1 VYSAAFYFVRFVHT
15 FARAKSVL
23 CALRR
28 RTEYGIN
35 IDVPGWWNKST
46 ERKATTD
53 GQHRKKSWVGIA
65 GGRWCWQAM
74 LFGLCFLYF

>member
-1 VYSAAFYFVRFVHT
+1 MYSAAFYFVRFVHT

-35 IDVPGWWNKST
+35 IDVPG
-46 ERKATTD
+46 
-53 GQHRKKSWVGIA
+53 
-65 GGRWCWQAM
+65 
-74 LFGLCFLYF
+74 